1 MKDKFNSK
9 VIGLD
14 AGLLIGKFF
23 MDTEELHYGYWPN
36 DKTATA
42 QNFSEA
48 QERHSQLIIDNI
60 PKGVK
65 KILDVGSGSGSLA
78 KKIVALGYQVDC
90 VIPSEFLADKV
101 QQKLDGSS
109 KIHINKFEDLD
120 ISNNYDLILFSESF
134 QYVHLIKSIDKI
146 LSILDKNGYLLICDV
161 FHKNVSGISP
171 MRGGHRLDLFENEI
185 EKTDLVKK
193 ADIDITL
200 ETAPTWDF
208 LNQFLNEVAIPISD
222 MSHSYMKYKYPKLIR
237 FMKWKYRNRLEKIR
251 KVWLSNE
258 LTGENFAKF
267 KSYRLFLFKK

>member
-42 QNFSEA
+42 HNFSEA

-109 KIHINKFEDLD
+109 KIHITKFEDLD

>member
-78 KKIVALGYQVDC
+78 KKIVGLGYQVDC

-109 KIHINKFEDLD
+109 KIHITKFEDLD
-120 ISNNYDLILFSESF
+120 ISSNYDLILFSESF

>member
-1 MKDKFNSK
+1 MNDKFNSK

-23 MDTEELHYGYWPN
+23 MDTEQLHYGYWPN
-36 DKTATA
+36 EKTATA
-42 QNFSEA
+42 QNFSKA
-48 QERHSQLIIDNI
+48 QDRHSELIIDNI
-60 PKGVK
+60 PSTVN

-78 KKIVALGYQVDC
+78 KKLISLGYQVDC
-90 VIPSEFLADKV
+90 VIPSEFLAEKV
-101 QQKLDGSS
+101 QQKLDTSS
-109 KIHINKFEDLD
+109 IIHITKFENLN
-120 ISNNYDLILFSESF
+120 ISQNYDLILFSESF
-134 QYVHLIKSIDKI
+134 QYVQLTKSIGKI
-146 LSILDKNGYLLICDV
+146 LSILDKNSYLLICDV

-185 EKTDLVKK
+185 EKTDLTIIT
-193 ADIDITL
+193 DLDITL

-222 MSHSYMKYKYPKLIR
+222 MSRSYMKYKYPKLIKLI
-237 FMKWKYRNRLEKIR
+237 KWKYRKKLDKIR

-267 KSYRLFLFKK
+267 KSYRLFLYKK